1 MNTLNKNK
9 DSLDV
14 FDHSVSIDKIIERDE
29 SAREKSS
36 ANGVFPFNKAY
47 KLIDNAIKEEKI

>member
-14 FDHSVSIDKIIERDE
+14 FDHSFSIDEIIKRAE
-29 SAREKSS
+29 SAKEKSS

-47 KLIDNAIKEEKI
+47 KLIDNAIKEERT